1 MPITKRIYHGVK
13 QLKNWTISS
22 INDTKESLKS
32 WCDGRFAL
40 LGHKHTVTDISGLT
54 SHIPNYNIMSTGY
67 TTLMHVYETPADGW
81 LYVTGFSGGGCWLC
95 YGAIRDCI
103 GGISEWDASI
113 SYAKYAVVKHNGYPY
128 QASKALT
135 GVEPPAAGGNGWNKM
150 LLHFPIFTIPIAS
163 HTASSDSGYGH
174 VLLPCKKGT
183 TCMLG
188 GCADNGNTTTFNT
201 SNSSGRIRF
210 ISTDGIYRELN
221 DTGDQVPNNVHTYSV
236 LVGRLAGL

>member
-1 MPITKRIYHGVK
+1 MSITKRIPLG
-13 QLKNWTISS
+13 LKELQQSIQSSISS
-22 INDTKESLKS
+22 AKTTIQN
-32 WCDGRFAL
+32 WCNERFSL
-40 LGHKHTVTDISGLT
+40 LGHKHTVVDISGLT

-135 GVEPPAAGGNGWNKM
+135 GVEPPPAGGNGWNKM

-163 HTASSDSGYGH
+163 HTSSYDSGYGH

-188 GCADNGNTTTFNT
+188 GCSDNENTTTFST

-210 ISTDGIYRELN
+210 ISSDGVYRELN
-221 DTGDQVPNNVHTYSV
+221 DTNDQVPNNAHSYSV
-236 LVGRLAGL
+236 LVGRLSGL